1 MTEEE
6 RKLLKENNEMLK
18 FIVSY
23 IYSQYNNSSYNDMK
37 GFAYNILADMLVGGG
52 RK

>member
-6 RKLLKENNEMLK
+6 HRLLKENNEMLK

-37 GFAYNILADMLVGGG
+37 GFTMNVLADMLVGG
-52 RK
+52 RR